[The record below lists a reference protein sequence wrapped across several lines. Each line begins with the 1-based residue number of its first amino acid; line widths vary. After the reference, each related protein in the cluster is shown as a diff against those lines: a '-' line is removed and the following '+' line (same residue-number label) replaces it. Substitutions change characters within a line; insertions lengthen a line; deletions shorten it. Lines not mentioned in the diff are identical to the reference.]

1 MLRTLFR
8 TGLLGECPGC
18 GQQSMFTGLHE
29 IPERCSGCDLQYQ
42 VGAGAWLGAIAIG
55 YAFGVITAILAV
67 FVELIWGPIRAV
79 GLDPMWTIAVA
90 SLFVT
95 GAAYR
100 PAKGIWFVLLFR
112 YGLMRWPDGT
122 PSDGSRRDP
131 VEL

>member
-1 MLRTLFR
+1 
-8 TGLLGECPGC
+8 
-18 GQQSMFTGLHE
+18 MFTGLHE